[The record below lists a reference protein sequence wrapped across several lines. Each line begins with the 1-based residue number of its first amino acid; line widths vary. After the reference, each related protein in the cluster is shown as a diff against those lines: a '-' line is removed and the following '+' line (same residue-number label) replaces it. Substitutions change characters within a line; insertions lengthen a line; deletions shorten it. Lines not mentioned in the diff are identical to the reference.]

1 MTTELSPTIYMRKA
15 ESALDSA
22 RLLLEADH
30 ADDACNRAYYAM
42 FDAAH
47 AALFA
52 LGVDEIK
59 APINT
64 HNGLVAKF
72 GKHLVLGNHLATEH
86 GEEFNAVQRLRQIA
100 DYSGDH
106 VSRTDAAWAVAPRK
120 PCLQRSRRNLR
131 CDRRHRSYAPRAA
144 RGDPA
149 VRQGRRNAA
158 LDCPQIRRQRGHDFE
173 VVAVTIKIA
182 NLPPSRSSG
191 VTALVGR
198 LCQLE

>member
-30 ADDACNRAYYAM
+30 TDDACNRAYYAM

-52 LGVDEIK
+52 LGVEEIK
-59 APINT
+59 APIKT

-72 GKHLVLGNHLATEH
+72 GQHLVLGNHLAPEH
-86 GEEFNAVQRLRQIA
+86 GEDFNAVQRLRQIA

-106 VSRTDAAWAVAPRK
+106 VSRTDAAWAVA
-120 PCLQRSRRNLR
+120 
-131 CDRRHRSYAPRAA
+131 RAEA
-144 RGDPA
+144 LL
-149 VRQGRRNAA
+149 AA
-158 LDCPQIRRQRGHDFE
+158 
-173 VVAVTIKIA
+173 IKA
-182 NLPPSRSSG
+182 KF
-191 VTALVGR
+191 AL
-198 LCQLE
+198 